1 MEFLS
6 IFTKNSNYE
15 KIMQSKYNT
24 NKILSSIPDNSYPI
38 KCENGI
44 FLGINKDNII
54 SYKGIPF
61 AKPPIKNLRFKIAE
75 ECEKSNII
83 REAYY
88 FEKSPIQIHD
98 PGEMSSYYKISEDC
112 LYLNI
117 WKYNNNNNKKPV
129 MVFIHGGAFGWGGSV
144 DPLYDGHNFI
154 KNHNDIIL
162 ITITYR
168 VSILGFLDLTFIKG
182 GENFKES
189 PNLGILDQIQA
200 LKWIKKNISY
210 FGGDENNITIF
221 GESAGGSSVTI
232 LPLIKESKG
241 LFNRIISQSGTFAFT
256 ITKKEGKNLIEKLK
270 KVMNNNDLSVDDLMK
285 LSEEEIINLNKKLN
299 FDCLPPMRDDIVIP
313 INCYEK
319 INEGYY
325 NNIDILIGSNKDEVN
340 YWIIECG
347 FYFIFKIFIRIY
359 IENIIKYRLRKEEKN
374 IFNEYQKIVKKNP
387 YNNFLNDLFFRIPA
401 FKIADLHSLN
411 GRNVYLYYWTY
422 PSSIPNFE
430 ACHAIELA
438 YVFNNLKEG
447 HYIGNKNIN
456 YDLSKN
462 VQEMW
467 VNFARLEIL
476 LTINSNGKNII
487 IKINHV

>member
-1 MEFLS
+1 
-6 IFTKNSNYE
+6 
-15 KIMQSKYNT
+15 
-24 NKILSSIPDNSYPI
+24 
-38 KCENGI
+38 
-44 FLGINKDNII
+44 
-54 SYKGIPF
+54 
-61 AKPPIKNLRFKIAE
+61 
-75 ECEKSNII
+75 
-83 REAYY
+83 
-88 FEKSPIQIHD
+88 
-98 PGEMSSYYKISEDC
+98 MSSYYKISEDC

-285 LSEEEIINLNKKLN
+285 LSEDEIINLNKKLN

-340 YWIIECG
+340 YWII
-347 FYFIFKIFIRIY
+347 
-359 IENIIKYRLRKEEKN
+359 
-374 IFNEYQKIVKKNP
+374 
-387 YNNFLNDLFFRIPA
+387 
-401 FKIADLHSLN
+401 
-411 GRNVYLYYWTY
+411 
-422 PSSIPNFE
+422 
-430 ACHAIELA
+430 
-438 YVFNNLKEG
+438 
-447 HYIGNKNIN
+447 
-456 YDLSKN
+456 
-462 VQEMW
+462 
-467 VNFARLEIL
+467 
-476 LTINSNGKNII
+476 
-487 IKINHV
+487 